1 MNWFI
6 AYTLCVASAGMIIA
20 IVGSIEGD
28 VPLAVYG
35 IGLLLVFSVVSMAFM
50 EMFK

>member
-6 AYTLCVASAGMIIA
+6 AYPLCVASAGVIVS
-20 IVGSIEGD
+20 IVGSIGRD
-28 VPLAVYG
+28 VQLATYG
-35 IGLLLVFSVVSMAFM
+35 IGLFLVFSVVSMAFM

>member
-6 AYTLCVASAGMIIA
+6 AYPLCVASAGMIVA
-20 IVGSIEGD
+20 IVGSIGSD
-28 VPLAVYG
+28 VQMAVYG
-35 IGLLLVFSVVSMAFM
+35 IGLFLVFSVVSMAFM